1 MKGIPEVTAAGG
13 RNDAFNDTPATFDRY
28 DPSTRTRIAV
38 HIDCM
43 PACGAAGA
51 DLRAPVYAARV
62 YRMQPARCRIGV
74 RVRYPRC
81 AGWGDG
87 FGSTQR

>member
-1 MKGIPEVTAAGG
+1 MKGIPEVNVVVE
-13 RNDAFNDTPATFDRY
+13 RNDAFNHTPAAFDMY

-38 HIDCM
+38 HIDCT
-43 PACGAAGA
+43 PQGAACA
-51 DLRAPVYAARV
+51 NQRAPVYAARA
-62 YRMQPARCRIGV
+62 YRMQPSRCRIGA

>member
-1 MKGIPEVTAAGG
+1 MKGIPEVKVVVG
-13 RNDAFNDTPATFDRY
+13 RNDPFNDTPAAFDMY
-28 DPSTRTRIAV
+28 DPGTRTRIAV

-43 PACGAAGA
+43 PQCSAACA
-51 DLRAPVYAARV
+51 DLRAPVYAARA

-87 FGSTQR
+87 LGSTQR